1 MIAHLAAHGVDDGDV
16 NEQDDVNGD
25 QHLSRSNPSFLL
37 YDGKTFE
44 FKKQICSWHSQS
56 KTSTEG
62 WF

>member
-37 YDGKTFE
+37 YDGKTF
-44 FKKQICSWHSQS
+44 KKQNGCSWH
-56 KTSTEG
+56 
-62 WF
+62 